1 MSGLL
6 PFRPVVA
13 CGGRAPAACVH
24 LRPRGRDGF
33 RAHNPAANYPLLE
46 GWSDTE
52 RIFGVYDPA
61 IVVSVPADAR
71 KVILVNATPATRLA
85 VSEGGSLR
93 WIAVAPYGFVE
104 LPRTK

>member
-1 MSGLL
+1 M
-6 PFRPVVA
+6 
-13 CGGRAPAACVH
+13 
-24 LRPRGRDGF
+24 
-33 RAHNPAANYPLLE
+33 
-46 GWSDTE
+46 
-52 RIFGVYDPA
+52 YDPA

-93 WIAVAPYGFVE
+93 WIAVAPYGFAE